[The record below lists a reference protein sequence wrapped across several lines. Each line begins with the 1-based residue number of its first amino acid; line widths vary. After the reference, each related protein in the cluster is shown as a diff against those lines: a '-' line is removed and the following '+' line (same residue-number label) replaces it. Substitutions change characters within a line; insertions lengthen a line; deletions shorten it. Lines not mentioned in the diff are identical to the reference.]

1 MTLTIL
7 SLEDEADVRD
17 ALERD
22 LEQFWDKIRL
32 EVAEDVDD
40 AWAVIDE
47 IVEDGDE
54 LALVLSDH
62 RLPGKSGVG
71 GGILAIAPGRAS
83 VATWSPGLNARG
95 NSALGTLAMEHL
107 VRETGWSVFG

>member
-32 EVAEDVDD
+32 E
-40 AWAVIDE
+40 
-47 IVEDGDE
+47 
-54 LALVLSDH
+54 S
-62 RLPGKSGVG
+62 RR
-71 GGILAIAPGRAS
+71 GR
-83 VATWSPGLNARG
+83 
-95 NSALGTLAMEHL
+95 
-107 VRETGWSVFG
+107 